1 MIENIKNSIIAENR
15 KLKARVNTLEMRI
28 EELEDETIDKLL
40 NALSRK
46 DEVEEKDKQI
56 RMLEIKNKQL
66 KELIKEMKVNK
77 K

>member
-1 MIENIKNSIIAENR
+1 MFDNIKLMRENNE
-15 KLKARVNTLEMRI
+15 LKARVNTLEMRI

-56 RMLEIKNKQL
+56 AYLEIKNKSL
-66 KELIKEMKVNK
+66 KETIKELVNGK
-77 K
+77 THK